1 MDCHSG
7 NKEEFDLQEEERI
20 IVGLDIGTTKI
31 CAVVGEV
38 ADGTI
43 NIIGMGSHP
52 SLGLRK
58 GAVVNIDA
66 TVESIKKAV
75 EEAEFMAGCEI
86 SSVYVG
92 IAGGHIK
99 GFNSHGIIAVKGG
112 EITQIDIDRVI
123 EAASAV
129 AIPMDRETIHVIPQE
144 FIVDDQEAIQN
155 PLGMTGVR
163 LETKIHIVTGAVSSA
178 RNIIKCCNMA
188 NLEVC
193 DIVLESLASGEAVLS
208 KDERELGCAL
218 ADIGGGTTDL
228 ALFKGNH
235 IKHTFELTLGGH
247 NMTNDISIG
256 LRTPL
261 AEAEVLKLAHG
272 TCIAGHVKPGE
283 TMAVKT
289 VGSKDLKNVSRDIMA
304 DILGP
309 RVDEMFSI
317 LKSEIYSNG
326 LENSY
331 PSGLVLT
338 GGSALL
344 DGIAEIVESVFEV
357 PVRIGQPANIGGLKD
372 VVKNPA
378 FATGVGLVIYGSKNS
393 SDKLPIK
400 KESGISFSKLLER
413 MKQWF
418 KDIL

>member
-1 MDCHSG
+1 M
-7 NKEEFDLQEEERI
+7 QEEERI

-38 ADGTI
+38 TDGSI

-52 SLGLRK
+52 SVGLRK

-289 VGSKDLKNVSRDIMA
+289 VGSKESKSVSREIMA

-309 RVDEMFSI
+309 RVDEMFAI

-357 PVRIGQPANIGGLKD
+357 PVRIGQPVNIGGLKD

-378 FATGVGLVIYGSKNS
+378 FATGVGLVIYGSKNN

>member
-1 MDCHSG
+1 M
-7 NKEEFDLQEEERI
+7 QEEERI

-38 ADGTI
+38 TDGNI

-52 SLGLRK
+52 SVGLRK

-112 EITQIDIDRVI
+112 EITQTDIDRVI

-129 AIPMDRETIHVIPQE
+129 AIPMDRETIHIIPQE

-208 KDERELGCAL
+208 KEERELGCAL

-261 AEAEVLKLAHG
+261 AEAEALKLAHG
-272 TCIAGHVKPGE
+272 TCLAEHIKNGE
-283 TMAVKT
+283 TIEVKT
-289 VGSKDLKNVSRDIMA
+289 VGSKDTKRISREIMA
-304 DILGP
+304 EILAP

-338 GGSALL
+338 GGSAML
-344 DGIAEIVESVFEV
+344 DGIAEIVEGVFQV
-357 PVRIGQPANIGGLKD
+357 PVRIGQPENIGGLKD

-378 FATGVGLVIYGSKNS
+378 FATGVGLVIYGSKN
-393 SDKLPIK
+393 DKETLPIK